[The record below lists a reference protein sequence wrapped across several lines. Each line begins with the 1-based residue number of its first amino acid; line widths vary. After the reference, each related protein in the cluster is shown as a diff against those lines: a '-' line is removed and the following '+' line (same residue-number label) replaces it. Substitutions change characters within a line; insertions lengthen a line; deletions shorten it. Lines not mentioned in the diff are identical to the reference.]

1 MTPNPDDVGL
11 SGVAGILPRR
21 QYDLGE
27 LAGAGLLSSSP
38 EALAAF
44 GFERAHL
51 CDETCQPGEMALDAA
66 RTAMSDAGLQSH
78 EVDVLVWASARSE
91 SHVCTASRAA
101 NTDAVGVMQGFRYSS
116 AWLQNALDL
125 HNAEVMAVAQ
135 QGCATMFAALRVAR
149 AILLAEPHRRHA
161 LCVGVDVLPPGAP
174 RDILYNVVS
183 DAACAV
189 VVSRGCATEKWLGYR
204 QLSRGYYWD
213 PAACGPEIVAAYF
226 PTAKAVI
233 DQLLA
238 EHGLRPCDIDAV
250 VATGVNRSS
259 WDILMRL
266 VGIPEDRLFRA
277 LPTFGHTIIS
287 DSFLYLEELR
297 RLGQIQRGSRLLLFT
312 YGFGSSWCGLLL
324 EH

>member
-1 MTPNPDDVGL
+1 MSADPDDVGL
-11 SGVAGILPRR
+11 SGVAGVLPARR
-21 QYDLGE
+21 CDLAE
-27 LAGAGLLSSSP
+27 LAAAGLLSSSMS
-38 EALAAF
+38 ALSAF
-44 GFERAHL
+44 GFERAHM
-51 CDETCQPGEMALDAA
+51 CDANCEPGELALDAA
-66 RTAMSDAGLQSH
+66 RAAMSDAGLQPH
-78 EVDVLVWASARSE
+78 EVDLLVWASARPE
-91 SHVCTASRAA
+91 SHVRAVTGA
-101 NTDAVGVMQGFRYSS
+101 LHTGAGEVMQGFRYSS

-125 HNAEVMAVAQ
+125 RNAEVMAVAQ
-135 QGCATMFAALRVAR
+135 QGCATMFAALRTAR
-149 AILLAEPHRRHA
+149 AILLAEPGRRHA
-161 LCVGVDVLPPGAP
+161 LCVGVDVLPAGAP
-174 RDILYNVVS
+174 REILYNVVS

-226 PTAKAVI
+226 PTATVVI

-238 EHGLRPCDIDAV
+238 ERGLRPCDIDAV
-250 VATGVNRSS
+250 IATGVNRSS
-259 WDILMRL
+259 WEKLMRL

-277 LPTFGHTIIS
+277 LPAFGHTITS

-297 RLGQIQRGSRLLLFT
+297 RLRQIPRGSRLLLFT

>member
-1 MTPNPDDVGL
+1 VTANPYDVGL
-11 SGVAGILPRR
+11 SGVAGVLPGRR
-21 QYDLGE
+21 CDLTE
-27 LAGAGLLSSSP
+27 LAAAGLLSSSP
-38 EALAAF
+38 AALAAF
-44 GFERAHL
+44 GFECAHM
-51 CDETCQPGEMALDAA
+51 CDAPCQPGEMALDAA
-66 RTAMSDAGLQSH
+66 RAAMGDAGLQPY
-78 EVDVLVWASARSE
+78 EVDVLVWASARPE
-91 SHVCTASRAA
+91 SHLCAASGAARA
-101 NTDAVGVMQGFRYSS
+101 DAGEVMQGFRYSS

-125 HNAEVMAVAQ
+125 CNAEVMAVAQ
-135 QGCATMFAALRVAR
+135 QGCATMFAALRTAR
-149 AILLAEPHRRHA
+149 AILLAEPGRRHA

-174 RDILYNVVS
+174 REILYNVVS

-189 VVSRGCATEKWLGYR
+189 VVSRGCATDKWLGYR

-213 PAACGPEIVAAYF
+213 PAARGPEIVAAYF
-226 PTAKAVI
+226 PTAKVVI

-238 EHGLRPCDIDAV
+238 DHGLRPSDIDAV

-277 LPTFGHTIIS
+277 LPPFGHTITS

-297 RLGQIQRGSRLLLFT
+297 RLGQIQHGSKLLLFT

>member
-1 MTPNPDDVGL
+1 VTPNPGDVGL
-11 SGVAGILPRR
+11 SGVAGVLPAR
-21 QYDLGE
+21 QCDLTE
-27 LAGAGLLSSSP
+27 LAAAGLLSSSP
-38 EALAAF
+38 DALSAF

-51 CDETCQPGEMALDAA
+51 CDASGEPREMALDAA
-66 RTAMSDAGLQSH
+66 RAAMSDAGLQPH
-78 EVDVLVWASARSE
+78 EVDLLVWASARPE
-91 SHVCTASRAA
+91 AHLCPASGDARA
-101 NTDAVGVMQGFRYSS
+101 DAVMQGFRYSS
-116 AWLQNALDL
+116 AWLQHALDL

-135 QGCATMFAALRVAR
+135 QGCATMFAALRTAR
-149 AILLAEPHRRHA
+149 AILLAEPGRRHA
-161 LCVGVDVLPPGAP
+161 LCVGVDVLPAGAP
-174 RDILYNVVS
+174 REILYNVVS

-189 VVSRGCATEKWLGYR
+189 VVSRGCAREKWLGYR

-226 PTAKAVI
+226 PTAKVVI

-238 EHGLRPCDIDAV
+238 DHGLRPGDIDAV

-266 VGIPEDRLFRA
+266 VGIPADRLFRG
-277 LPTFGHTIIS
+277 LPAFGHTITA

-297 RLGQIQRGSRLLLFT
+297 RLGQIERGSRLLLFT